1 MSARKR
7 RVKAPRTKAAEIS
20 AETQPAS
27 RQSPPSKSPRP
38 KTNGDS
44 ATAKSKRSKSNGD
57 SAIAKSTRSKTNGRG
72 APLETTPDNVTSP
85 APAEKSS
92 VQVVGIGAS
101 AGGLDALSRLMKH
114 LPVES
119 GLAYVL
125 VQHLHPDHQSLL
137 PEILQRNSRIP
148 VVGAEDGMRIV
159 VDHAYVITP
168 NTTMTV
174 TDGHLRLVPRARGR
188 ALHLPIDAFLISLAD
203 VHGSGAVGVVLS
215 GAGSDGALGVQAIK
229 EAGGITM
236 AQDSATAAYASMPE
250 HAVDTGAVD
259 FVLTPEEIAEQL
271 RRIGAHLAMNESQ
284 PVTAGAADGTDQDAA
299 LRKIMML
306 LQKRTG
312 VDFQHYRR
320 GTVHRRILR
329 RMLVHQQ
336 TTRGG
341 YLEHLRLN
349 PSELD
354 QLYQD
359 LLIGVTSF
367 FRDPDVFEA
376 LKSTAFAEM
385 LVGHDPE
392 APIRV
397 WAAGCASGEE
407 AYSLAMALVEYV
419 ESASLQ
425 TPIQI
430 FGTDLS
436 EPSISKARTGL
447 YPASIAEV
455 VSAERLSRFFVAE
468 PGGFRVTKALRD
480 LCVFSRQ
487 NILRDP
493 PFSHLDLVSCRNV
506 LIYLE
511 PTLQQRVYPV
521 FHYALDPNGILLLGN
536 AESVTA
542 AADLFA
548 PYIKRHKIYRRRPSA
563 GRALDIDFLATTNA
577 RVTGPAR
584 GRPAPI
590 LRDVAPV
597 EDDVLGAANRVLLAH
612 VAAPGVV
619 VDEEMQIL
627 HFRGKTAGFL
637 EHTPGTASLKLL
649 KLARTELVTP
659 LRAAV
664 RKASASDGPVR
675 EEHIAVAEPGAAPRR
690 VTIEIVPFQPSP
702 TSARYFHILFHEEIV
717 ADEKAATGLSAATR
731 DANGRSTRR
740 HESEVLDL
748 RRGLAATQRDLE
760 TLGEEH
766 EAAVEELRAANEEI
780 QSSNEELQSTNEELE
795 TTKEE
800 VQSTNEELLT
810 INEELRDRNR
820 DLGTLSNDLS
830 NVLASTTIPIVLVG
844 SDLCLRRFT
853 PATDRVMR
861 VIATDVSRPLKDIKL
876 RVPLPDLEAQVATVV
891 ESLSVI
897 EQEVQDEDGRWWGL
911 SIRPYQTLDRRVD
924 GVVLVFADIDVSKRY
939 AEHIDAENQAQRESL
954 VISEGARDVAN
965 QMREE
970 ADIANAA
977 KSTFLARMSHDLR
990 TPLNAITGY
999 ADLLEIGVHG
1009 PVNDAQLADVA
1020 RIKLSSRHLLSLIND
1035 ILNFAKLEVAQLEFR
1050 IGDIDL
1056 VPLIAELEGLIALQ
1070 VKTKS
1075 LHFSSELCEV
1085 SVRADPERMRQILLN
1100 LFTNAVKFTAP
1111 GGRVGVTC
1119 ESQNGVALIKVWD
1132 TGIGIAAD
1140 QHARIFDPFVQLNR
1154 GPSNRSSDGV
1164 GLGLAISRGL
1174 ARAMGGDLIVES
1186 GPSQGSRFL
1195 LSVPLALPAG
1205 SN

>member
-1 MSARKR
+1 MSAREPR
-7 RVKAPRTKAAEIS
+7 AKAPRTKKVVTFAV
-20 AETQPAS
+20 TQ
-27 RQSPPSKSPRP
+27 
-38 KTNGDS
+38 S
-44 ATAKSKRSKSNGD
+44 ATKQPSAAKT
-57 SAIAKSTRSKTNGRG
+57 TRSTNGRG
-72 APLETTPDNVTSP
+72 SPAATTAMDKTTP
-85 APAEKSS
+85 AEPKKDSG

-137 PEILQRNSRIP
+137 PEILQRTSRIP
-148 VVGAEDGMRIV
+148 VVGAQDGMRIV

-174 TDGHLRLVPRARGR
+174 TDGHLRLVPRSRGR

-203 VHGSGAVGVVLS
+203 VHGSGAVGVVMS

-259 FVLTPEEIAEQL
+259 FVLTPEGIAEQL

-284 PVTAGAADGTDQDAA
+284 STTAGAAIGTDQDVA
-299 LRKIMML
+299 LRMIMML

-349 PSELD
+349 PAELD
-354 QLYQD
+354 HLYQD

-367 FRDPDVFEA
+367 FRDPEVFEA
-376 LKSTAFAEM
+376 LRSTAFPEM
-385 LVGHDPE
+385 LVGHEPD

-407 AYSLAMALVEYV
+407 AYSLAMALVEFV
-419 ESASLQ
+419 ESASLL

-436 EPSISKARTGL
+436 EPSIAKARTGL

-455 VSAERLSRFFVAE
+455 VSAERIRRFFVPE

-511 PTLQQRVYPV
+511 PTLQQRVYPI
-521 FHYALDPNGILLLGN
+521 FHYALDPNGLLLLGN

-542 AADLFA
+542 SADLFT
-548 PYIKRHKIYRRRPSA
+548 PFIKRHKIYRRRPSA
-563 GRALDIDFLATTNA
+563 GRALDIDFLATNNA

-590 LRDVAPV
+590 SREISPG
-597 EDDVLGAANRVLLAH
+597 EDDVLGAANRILLAH

-619 VDEEMQIL
+619 VDEELQIL
-627 HFRGKTAGFL
+627 HFRGKTTGFL
-637 EHTPGTASLKLL
+637 EHAAGAANLKVL
-649 KLARTELVTP
+649 KLARPELVTP
-659 LRAAV
+659 IRTALRRAIAAE
-664 RKASASDGPVR
+664 GPVR
-675 EEHIAVAEPGAAPRR
+675 EAHIAVAEVDAPPRR
-690 VTIEIVPFQPSP
+690 VAIEIIPFQPSP
-702 TSARYFHILFHEEIV
+702 TSARYFHILFHEELI
-717 ADEKAATGLSAATR
+717 ADIKAAAGLSVSRR
-731 DANGRSTRR
+731 DANGRASRR
-740 HESEVLDL
+740 DESEVVEL
-748 RRGLAATQRDLE
+748 RLGLAATQRDLE

-844 SDLCLRRFT
+844 SDLCVRRFT

-876 RVPLPDLEAQVATVV
+876 RVPLPDLEAQIATVIDT
-891 ESLSVI
+891 LSVI
-897 EQEVQDEDGRWWGL
+897 EQEIQDEEGMWWGL

-939 AEHIDAENQAQRESL
+939 ADHIAAENLAQRESL
-954 VISEGARDVAN
+954 VVSEGAREAAN
-965 QMREE
+965 QMRDE
-970 ADIANAA
+970 ADFANAS
-977 KSTFLARMSHDLR
+977 KGTFLARMSHDLR

-1009 PVNDAQLADVA
+1009 PVNDAQLADLA

-1050 IGDIDL
+1050 IGDIEL
-1056 VPLIAELEGLIALQ
+1056 LPLIAELEGLITLQ
-1070 VKTKS
+1070 LKAKS
-1075 LHFSSELCEV
+1075 LHFSTDLCELCV
-1085 SVRADPERMRQILLN
+1085 TADPERLRQILLN

-1111 GGRVGVTC
+1111 GGRVGISC
-1119 ESQNGVALIKVWD
+1119 ERQDHMAHIKVWD
-1132 TGIGIAAD
+1132 TGIGIAPD

-1154 GPSNRSSDGV
+1154 GLSNRTVDGV
-1164 GLGLAISRGL
+1164 GLGLAISRNL
-1174 ARAMGGDLIVES
+1174 ARAMGGNLMVES

-1195 LSVPLALPAG
+1195 LTLPLALG
-1205 SN
+1205 SGTH